1 MTPKDLPRRQGTSEQ
16 PSRRRVPLRQKIYD
30 KLEEQIIYGDLE
42 PGRHLVEAEI
52 SRQLGASRIPVR
64 EALQLLHSRGWVD
77 LHPDK
82 GAFVH
87 VPIIQEVKDT
97 FGVRIVL
104 EGESAR
110 LAAGNAT
117 AESIQSLRELVEKG
131 RRMLSR
137 SPKEIV
143 RLNSEFHSALA
154 QMSGN
159 RVLESLL
166 ARLDKRIRW
175 YFAPVAKVRGPESWK
190 EHIDIVKGIEARDP
204 GEAERVMRLHAELT
218 EKAEFEAMEGHRS
231 DASFLASRE
240 AK

>member
-1 MTPKDLPRRQGTSEQ
+1 MKSKQNLTRHQSISERTST
-16 PSRRRVPLRQKIYD
+16 RRVPLREKIYD

-52 SRQLGASRIPVR
+52 SSQLGASRIPVR

-110 LAAGNAT
+110 LAAENAT
-117 AESIQSLRELVEKG
+117 EESIQDLEELVEKG
-131 RRMLSR
+131 RRLLSR
-137 SPKEIV
+137 SPREIV

-159 RVLESLL
+159 HVLESLL

-175 YFAPVAKVRGPESWK
+175 YFAPVAKLRGPESWK
-190 EHIDIVKGIEARDP
+190 EHIDIVKALDARDSD
-204 GEAERVMRLHAELT
+204 EAERVMRRHAQRT
-218 EKAEFEAMEGHRS
+218 EEAEFEAIEGHRFEP
-231 DASFLASRE
+231 SFLASPE
-240 AK
+240 E